1 MIGSP
6 GLQEEHLT
14 PTCVTFAGYPGGH
27 RGEGGLREEFAARC
41 HHWGAPQVSNLPPVL
56 PPLALSFI
64 KHLAPAVWWIPFLGA
79 RGTKVKKTLFIS
91 WGSFQFGKG
100 KTVKKVSYNHHTRVL

>member
-41 HHWGAPQVSNLPPVL
+41 HRWGAPQVSNLPPVL

-79 RGTKVKKTLFIS
+79 RGTKVNEEDLVHFLGEFSI
-91 WGSFQFGKG
+91 WKG
-100 KTVKKVSYNHHTRVL
+100 EDSQESEL